1 MANGMDFQSIYREH
15 AYEVYRDAF
24 EELRDAEQ
32 TRECVYQVFSRIRA
46 EGLTDPAEIRAK
58 IPEYRA
64 AYVAQIKTARL
75 DVDQVWYRIRNDE
88 LTEKATEDR
97 GLPSFRD
104 RLRDEA
110 RKTREAAVR
119 QAALTGAEREEAP
132 AEAPEAETIAAADPG
147 TEIQADPGV
156 ELTPAA
162 EPDELPIG
170 EVGAEEPLYAK
181 PLLTDP
187 ALEEPAAEEPAF
199 EEPAEAEPAFEEPV
213 SEEPAAEE
221 PVFEGPDADVFTE
234 PGEELPAEEAAPEE
248 EFSEEPAA
256 VPAPAG
262 PEEMSVPEEDEPVRR
277 KGSRVYWVIFVIVL
291 VIFLWVLADILM
303 YKGILPGI
311 DLGYSWFNEHLFQLF
326 PYS

>member
-88 LTEKATEDR
+88 LTEKASEDR

-110 RKTREAAVR
+110 RKTREAAER
-119 QAALTGAEREEAP
+119 QAALTGAAAREEAP
-132 AEAPEAETIAAADPG
+132 AEAPEAEAIAAAAPG
-147 TEIQADPGV
+147 SEIQADPGV

-162 EPDELPIG
+162 EPDELPV
-170 EVGAEEPLYAK
+170 EEDGAEEPLYAK

-187 ALEEPAAEEPAF
+187 ALEEPAAEA
-199 EEPAEAEPAFEEPV
+199 PAEEEPAFEEPV

-221 PVFEGPDADVFTE
+221 AVFEGSDAE
-234 PGEELPAEEAAPEE
+234 PVYAESDEELPAAEAVSEE

-262 PEEMSVPEEDEPVRR
+262 PEEMSVPEENGPVRR

>member
-88 LTEKATEDR
+88 LTEKASEDR

-110 RKTREAAVR
+110 RKTREAAER
-119 QAALTGAEREEAP
+119 QAALTGAAAREEAP
-132 AEAPEAETIAAADPG
+132 AEAPEAETIADAAPG

-162 EPDELPIG
+162 EPDELPVE

-187 ALEEPAAEEPAF
+187 ALEEPAE
-199 EEPAEAEPAFEEPV
+199 EEPAEEESAFGEPV
-213 SEEPAAEE
+213 GEEPAAEE
-221 PVFEGPDADVFTE
+221 PVFEEADAE
-234 PGEELPAEEAAPEE
+234 PVYAESDEELPAAEAAPEE

-262 PEEMSVPEEDEPVRR
+262 PEEMSVPEENEPVRR